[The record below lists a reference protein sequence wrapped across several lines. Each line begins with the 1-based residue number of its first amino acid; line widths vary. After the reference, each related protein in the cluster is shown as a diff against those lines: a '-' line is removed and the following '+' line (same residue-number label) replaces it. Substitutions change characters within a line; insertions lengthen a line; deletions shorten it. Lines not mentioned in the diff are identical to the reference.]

1 MLADLL
7 SLSVLACHCAWVCL
21 VRALHLLGARNYLRA
36 HRFSTDRLPRKEKAA
51 GKSAPGELSV
61 PHPARTH
68 ERTHKHQSTNVEGMG
83 ALTSCTR
90 ITASSGNP

>member
-61 PHPARTH
+61 PHPHGASCVRESESADTH
-68 ERTHKHQSTNVEGMG
+68 S
-83 ALTSCTR
+83 
-90 ITASSGNP
+90 